1 MKKPI
6 PIPDQKKLQEKL
18 FKAYKPLL
26 DLGIPEKE
34 LMKVLSS
41 QKFWASNR
49 KHQIEMVN
57 ALYEKYKKESENNEK
72 EENNEASPGV

>member
-1 MKKPI
+1 MKRPI

-18 FKAYKPLL
+18 FKAYQPLL

-34 LMKVLSS
+34 LLKVLSS

-49 KHQIEMVN
+49 KHQMEMVN
-57 ALYEKYKKESENNEK
+57 ALYEKYKKESENNEEK
-72 EENNEASPGV
+72 ENNEKTPGV